1 MLSPR
6 STSPVLASLCR
17 VLVPV
22 LILVS
27 CYLLWV
33 GADAPGGAFQA
44 GSVLGAAGVLLLLSG
59 WPIEQKYLLWPLRF
73 ILVLGSGV
81 FIIMAA
87 ALFFIQGGLLT
98 YPVAQAGWLILLLE
112 SAATLSIGATLAALF
127 LGGIPKSRVDQ

>member
-1 MLSPR
+1 M
-6 STSPVLASLCR
+6 
-17 VLVPV
+17 
-22 LILVS
+22 
-27 CYLLWV
+27 LWV